1 MLILAGLYAGRRV
14 RLRHHLTSTQRL
26 AYRLTTMK
34 IITTTNWILIGLY
47 GVLLVF
53 TIVNLNRS
61 GNDAAGRGME
71 LGLIFIGLILIAGL
85 VWLNLRSSRAAKITA
100 LVVAGLPLLII
111 LYNLIS
117 DQWVSYQQQRQDNE
131 QVTNSRNTR
140 RGSDESLS

>member
-1 MLILAGLYAGRRV
+1 
-14 RLRHHLTSTQRL
+14 
-26 AYRLTTMK
+26 MK

-117 DQWVSYQQQRQDNE
+117 DQWVSYQQQKQDNE
-131 QVTNSRNTR
+131 QVTNSGNTR